1 MKENPKLA
9 EEYRAEWA
17 KYDLSLKELQRAED
31 GGDYSRLEPL
41 LLSVE
46 TARLNYNAA
55 RDRLA
60 AGMLGVDLDALPPV
74 AEDYR
79 IRGTAQLL
87 WELSGKPQGTEE
99 FDWLRAER
107 IVRNAGAETG
117 HA

>member
-46 TARLNYNAA
+46 TARLN
-55 RDRLA
+55 
-60 AGMLGVDLDALPPV
+60 
-74 AEDYR
+74 
-79 IRGTAQLL
+79 
-87 WELSGKPQGTEE
+87 
-99 FDWLRAER
+99 
-107 IVRNAGAETG
+107 
-117 HA
+117 